1 MIMLYATPRSG
12 NAHKV
17 RLALAFLGLSWE
29 EQPTDAAA
37 RQTAAFAGRFEY
49 QDLLDEL
56 EQALLEIAQET
67 EPLPRASGENLM
79 FRMKVIESKIDPQEG
94 QL

>member
-17 RLALAFLGLSWE
+17 RLALAFLSLSWE

-37 RQTAAFAGRFEY
+37 RQSAAFAAIIGSGSS
-49 QDLLDEL
+49 
-56 EQALLEIAQET
+56 A
-67 EPLPRASGENLM
+67 PRLHGKSRSATSASKAPSM
-79 FRMKVIESKIDPQEG
+79 PAS
-94 QL
+94 